1 METNLSADDIRILHL
16 LQHDAKLTN
25 KEIAD
30 KLGKSVTPVYER
42 IKKLEEE
49 GFIRRYVAILDKR
62 MIKMSLIAYAHVQL
76 KEHSQAMLRSF
87 EKEAIKFYEVM
98 ECYHM
103 TGQFDYLL
111 KVVIRD
117 MDAYHD
123 FMMHKL
129 ATLPNIGV
137 VQTFFVM
144 SEAKQETAYP
154 LQQQENKEERK
165 KRKPAPRSSGRPRL

>member
-1 METNLSADDIRILHL
+1 MENSLSSDDIRILQL
-16 LQHDAKLTN
+16 LQHDARLTN

-49 GFIRRYVAILDKR
+49 GYIRGYVAILDKK
-62 MIKMSLIAYAHVQL
+62 MIRMSLIAYAHVQL
-76 KEHSQAMLRSF
+76 KEHSQTMLQSF

-111 KVVIRD
+111 KVVIQD
-117 MDAYHD
+117 MDAYHE
-123 FMMHKL
+123 FMMNKL

-154 LQQQENKEERK
+154 LQLPPGTKTPRK
-165 KRKPAPRSSGRPRL
+165 AKKKPGK